1 MQKLVGIFYIILIL
15 FSCTKN
21 KQEPSWIEINEWSL
35 ISNKT
40 NKEGEL
46 SHNFS
51 NAYIEIDTKTIG
63 FFELPIKLPILE
75 SGKHSIKIYPVILN
89 NGISA
94 SKTIYPFCIPYKIE
108 IELNKNK
115 TTSITPQTSYYTD
128 CNFWIEDFED
138 AGIKLK
144 SDNGY
149 EDLLSTG
156 NEKQFLKFGNNYG
169 RIIVSKNKPAWQ
181 GKTTTNS
188 SLPQGKNIYL
198 EVDYLNTTNLL
209 TGVYISNNS
218 GISYNPNV
226 TLNSQIKSNL
236 KWKKVYIDLRQM
248 VSYSINNSIFE
259 QYFNVIN
266 NNSNDTSFV
275 LLDNIKL
282 IYR

>member
-1 MQKLVGIFYIILIL
+1 MYKVLIVL
-15 FSCTKN
+15 FLLFLLSCSKMN
-21 KQEPSWIEINEWSL
+21 PDPSWVKINEWSL

-46 SHNFS
+46 SHSFS
-51 NAYIEIDTKTIG
+51 NAYIEIDDKTIG
-63 FFELPIKLPILE
+63 FFELPIKLPFLE
-75 SGKHSIKIYPVILN
+75 KGKHTIKIYPVILN

-94 SKTIYPFCIPYKIE
+94 SKTIYPFCVPYKLD
-108 IELNKNK
+108 IELTQNK

-144 SDNGY
+144 SDSGY
-149 EDLLSTG
+149 EDLLSSG
-156 NEKQFLKFGNNYG
+156 NDEKYLKFGNNYG
-169 RIIVSKNKPAWQ
+169 RIIVSKNKPIWQ

-198 EVDYLNTTNLL
+198 ELDYLNTTNLL

-226 TLNSQIKSNL
+226 TLNSQDKKNL

-248 VSYSINNSIFE
+248 VSYSINGSIFE
-259 QYFNVIN
+259 QYFNVAN
-266 NNSNDTSFV
+266 NTINDTNFV

>member
-1 MQKLVGIFYIILIL
+1 MSYRQ
-15 FSCTKN
+15 
-21 KQEPSWIEINEWSL
+21 
-35 ISNKT
+35 
-40 NKEGEL
+40 
-46 SHNFS
+46 NFPC
-51 NAYIEIDTKTIG
+51 D
-63 FFELPIKLPILE
+63 
-75 SGKHSIKIYPVILN
+75 V
-89 NGISA
+89 
-94 SKTIYPFCIPYKIE
+94 
-108 IELNKNK
+108 
-115 TTSITPQTSYYTD
+115 
-128 CNFWIEDFED
+128 
-138 AGIKLK
+138 
-144 SDNGY
+144 
-149 EDLLSTG
+149 
-156 NEKQFLKFGNNYG
+156 
-169 RIIVSKNKPAWQ
+169 IIVSKNKPAWQ

-198 EVDYLNTTNLL
+198 ELDYLNTTNLL

>member
-1 MQKLVGIFYIILIL
+1 MHKLVGIFYIILIL

-51 NAYIEIDTKTIG
+51 NAYIEIDNKTIG

-198 EVDYLNTTNLL
+198 ELDYLNTTNLL

>member
-198 EVDYLNTTNLL
+198 ELDYLNTTNLL

>member
-1 MQKLVGIFYIILIL
+1 MQKLVGIFYIIFIL

-21 KQEPSWIEINEWSL
+21 KPDPSWIEINEWNL
-35 ISNKT
+35 LSNKT

-51 NAYIEIDTKTIG
+51 NAYIEIDNKTIG

-169 RIIVSKNKPAWQ
+169 RIIVSKNKPVWQ

-198 EVDYLNTTNLL
+198 ELDYLNTTNLL
-209 TGVYISNNS
+209 TGVYIYNNS

-226 TLNSQIKSNL
+226 TLNSQSKSNL

-248 VSYSINNSIFE
+248 ISYSINGSIFE
-259 QYFNVIN
+259 QYFNVTN
-266 NNSNDTSFV
+266 NTNNDTSFV